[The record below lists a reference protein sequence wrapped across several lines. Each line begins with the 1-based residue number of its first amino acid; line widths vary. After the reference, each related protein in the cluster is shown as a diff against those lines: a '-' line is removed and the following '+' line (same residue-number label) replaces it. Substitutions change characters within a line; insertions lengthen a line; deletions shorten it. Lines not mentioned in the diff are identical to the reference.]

1 MEIPNITTTS
11 AVVKVKKLSRVSQG
25 VFAVC
30 FALVLGACSSGS
42 NNDNNDGPPPAAA
55 PFQELID
62 QGVTRYMGEYSPS
75 TTTEV
80 GNSLEH
86 SFGVGDGPL
95 CLRGTPYTMA
105 TRDSGSEDLLIFL
118 QGGGACWPE
127 LFACN
132 EYAGDQLPLPSGGL
146 LSEDSSKS
154 PLAGM
159 SVAYVP

>member
-30 FALVLGACSSGS
+30 FALVLGACSSSS

-105 TRDSGSEDLLIFL
+105 TRDSG
-118 QGGGACWPE
+118 
-127 LFACN
+127 
-132 EYAGDQLPLPSGGL
+132 
-146 LSEDSSKS
+146 
-154 PLAGM
+154 
-159 SVAYVP
+159 